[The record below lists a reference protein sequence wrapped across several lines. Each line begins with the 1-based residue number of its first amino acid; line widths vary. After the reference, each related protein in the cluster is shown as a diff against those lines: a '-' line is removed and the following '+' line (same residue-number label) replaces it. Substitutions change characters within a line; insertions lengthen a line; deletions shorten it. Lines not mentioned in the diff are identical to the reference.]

1 MNHPNIHPNPT
12 RKRGIN
18 SIPAQPSQQVT
29 TSTIAPISRSA
40 LAPGSRSHIIPTRMR
55 KRGIIIQQVVSRS
68 WVSLQCAILQKL
80 ERIKADITAV
90 EVDMTKWHQKEA
102 SKWRLL

>member
-55 KRGIIIQQVVSRS
+55 KRGIIIQQTIPRSR
-68 WVSLQCAILQKL
+68 VGLGLAVHQKL
-80 ERIKADITAV
+80 KRIEAAIKAV
-90 EVDMTKWHQKEA
+90 EADVLKMQQEVA
-102 SKWRLL
+102 G

>member
-55 KRGIIIQQVVSRS
+55 KRGIIIQQTIPRPR
-68 WVSLQCAILQKL
+68 CGCGFGIAIPQKL
-80 ERIKADITAV
+80 ERIEADV
-90 EVDMTKWHQKEA
+90 LKLLQEVA
-102 SKWRLL
+102 I

>member
-12 RKRGIN
+12 RKRGT
-18 SIPAQPSQQVT
+18 SPDTSPMHQQVT

-55 KRGIIIQQVVSRS
+55 KRGIIIQQTIPRSR
-68 WVSLQCAILQKL
+68 VGLGLAVYQKL
-80 ERIKADITAV
+80 KRIEAAIKAVEAV
-90 EVDMTKWHQKEA
+90 EAHVLK
-102 SKWRLL
+102 LLQEVAG

>member
-12 RKRGIN
+12 RKRGT
-18 SIPAQPSQQVT
+18 SPDTSPMHQQVT

-55 KRGIIIQQVVSRS
+55 KRGIIIQQTIPRSR
-68 WVSLQCAILQKL
+68 CGCGFGIAIPQKL
-80 ERIKADITAV
+80 ERIEADV
-90 EVDMTKWHQKEA
+90 LKLLQEVA
-102 SKWRLL
+102 I